1 MIEYRFDFAQ
11 NEASDINIQK
21 SENNIYH
28 DHCYHHHMLS
38 KVRHIMRYTRS
49 QYVIFFLGFSYYPLL
64 FTTKSLYFPTI
75 CENVSIK
82 SKLVF
87 YARSKICLL
96 QFENACT
103 IITYYVLVHRYWCYE
118 KLISN

>member
-1 MIEYRFDFAQ
+1 MIDMIEYRFDFAQ

-87 YARSKICLL
+87 YAKCKICLS
-96 QFENACT
+96 QFKNVCT
-103 IITYYVLVHRYWCYE
+103 IIIYILQFPKCLCILVL
-118 KLISN
+118 

>member
-1 MIEYRFDFAQ
+1 MIYYCFDIAQ
-11 NEASDINIQK
+11 NEASNINIQK

-64 FTTKSLYFPTI
+64 FATKKLYFPTI

-87 YARSKICLL
+87 YTKSKICLS
-96 QFENACT
+96 QFENFCT
-103 IITYYVLVHRYWCYE
+103 IIIYTLQLPKNSCNK
-118 KLISN
+118 KLIVN